1 MTNSM
6 SNIEKVQ
13 LFVSKNFKVLSQEVV
28 SPYQVSFVVEKDDVH
43 QLLSTLKQAGWIQMS
58 YLSAIDWPEDH
69 QFEMIYILMNW
80 EEAVHVQI
88 RARINRE
95 NPVMN
100 SILPIF
106 PGAKYYERECH
117 EFFGIA
123 FPGNPDYEK
132 QLILE
137 GWDDIPPLRKDFDP
151 RAYSERK
158 FPQREYTEN
167 FVVTNDLPSKQE
179 KRAKRKARAESLRV
193 KGGQK

>member
-1 MTNSM
+1 M

>member
-13 LFVSKNFKVLSQEVV
+13 AIVNQSFNVIEQKVLSQ
-28 SPYQVSFVVEKDDVH
+28 YQVSFVVEKNDVH
-43 QLLSTLKQAGWIQMS
+43 QLLATLKAAGWIQMS
-58 YLSAIDWPEDH
+58 YLSAIDWPEDK
-69 QFEMIYILMNW
+69 QFELVYILMNW
-80 EEAVHVQI
+80 VEAVHVMI
-88 RARINRE
+88 RTRIDRE

-158 FPQREYTEN
+158 FPQRQYTED
-167 FVVTNDLPSKQE
+167 FVVTNPEQSKQE
-179 KRAKRKARAESLRV
+179 KRAKRKARAESLRT

>member
-6 SNIEKVQ
+6 NNIE
-13 LFVSKNFKVLSQEVV
+13 FVKTLVESKFKVVSTEVV
-28 SPYQVSFVVEKDDVH
+28 SQYQISFEVNKDDVH
-43 QLLSTLKQAGWIQMS
+43 QLLTVLKTSGWIQLS
-58 YLSAIDWPEDH
+58 YLSAVDWPDENK
-69 QFEMIYILMNW
+69 FEVVYILMNW
-80 EEAVHVQI
+80 DKAVHVQI
-88 RARINRE
+88 RTKIDRE

-106 PGAKYYERECH
+106 PGCKYYERECH
-117 EFFGIA
+117 EFFGIQ

-151 RAYSERK
+151 KAYSDKK
-158 FPQREYTEN
+158 FPQREYSETYI
-167 FVVTNDLPSKQE
+167 VNDQE
-179 KRAKRKARAESLRV
+179 KSPQAKRAARKERTASLRT